1 MGAFYYAKGGEKL
14 KYLQEI
20 IATVGGFLGWL
31 LGGWSILLTTLLILN
46 VFDFLSG
53 TAANWG
59 DISSKRG
66 YEGAIKKAMMWVWIV
81 VANLVYLVLNH
92 LGSDIGEVIP
102 NAVAVL
108 FIINEVTSL
117 GENSIKLGINIP
129 EPIQRGLALFNN
141 KKGEGK

>member
-1 MGAFYYAKGGEKL
+1 MLKKGDGEL

-20 IATVGGFLGWL
+20 LATVGGFIGWL

-53 TAANWG
+53 MAANWG

-66 YEGAIKKAMMWVWIV
+66 FEGAIKKAMMWMWIV
-81 VANLVYLVLNH
+81 VANLIYLVLEFQG
-92 LGSDIGEVIP
+92 LDIGQVIP

-108 FIINEVTSL
+108 FIISEVTSL
-117 GENSIKLGINIP
+117 GENSIKLGLKIP
-129 EPIQRGLALFNN
+129 EPILRGLALFNN